1 MLGVLH
7 TLKVRPARPLDRQ
20 ALGCNKER
28 VVGGREG
35 GLNSRV
41 RTWPLGE
48 TVFCFAYISVFI
60 FNRPGVAR
68 AVLQTASS
76 LINSVSK

>member
-1 MLGVLH
+1 MLH
-7 TLKVRPARPLDRQ
+7 TLKVRPVRTLDRQ
-20 ALGCNKER
+20 ALGCNQEQG
-28 VVGGREG
+28 VGGREG

-41 RTWPLGE
+41 RTWQLGE
-48 TVFCFAYISVFI
+48 TVFRFAYISVFI